1 MNHRVCAIILD
12 YRAAGKTETCLKS
25 LIGQGLATVYLV
37 DNSASERASTDLLQ
51 AVERLR
57 PPPAIDFN
65 IIVRAE

>member
-25 LIGQGLATVYLV
+25 LIGQALATVYLV
-37 DNSASERASTDLLQ
+37 DNSASESASRDLLQ
-51 AVERLR
+51 AVDRLR
-57 PPPAIDFN
+57 AAIDFN

>member
-37 DNSASERASTDLLQ
+37 DNSASESASRGTS
-51 AVERLR
+51 AGR
-57 PPPAIDFN
+57 
-65 IIVRAE
+65 